1 MVNIMITLHGIIQV
15 LVKQP
20 TEHHDNDPPPHNFGD
35 DDDDDDYHHDYDHD
49 YSGGARSLFK
59 G

>member
-1 MVNIMITLHGIIQV
+1 MSLLSNQ
-15 LVKQP
+15 Q
-20 TEHHDNDPPPHNFGD
+20 HDNDRPPHNFGD